1 LRQLPLA
8 RATQHGNHSRLAAF
22 TNRLSPSGLAPIERR
37 IAMTLKTGASIAVL
51 VMALGITPATAQT
64 TTTEKKPSATT
75 EVPKTPVSGQIM
87 TQDSNSLLARDVIGL
102 AVYSPD
108 KTKIGNINDLILS
121 KDGQTVE
128 GFVIGVGGFLGI
140 GEKAV
145 ALKMDRLR
153 ISNTAEGAVQLT
165 MDAKKEELAN
175 APAFKSKR
183 EVDNDKRAPETPRT
197 TPTRPSTGQ

>member
-1 LRQLPLA
+1 
-8 RATQHGNHSRLAAF
+8 
-22 TNRLSPSGLAPIERR
+22 
-37 IAMTLKTGASIAVL
+37 MTLKTGASIAVL
-51 VMALGITPATAQT
+51 AIALGITPATAQT
-64 TTTEKKPSATT
+64 STTEQKPSATT

-87 TQDSNSLLARDVIGL
+87 TQDSNSLLARDFIGL

-108 KTKIGNINDLILS
+108 KTKIGTINDLILS
-121 KDGQTVE
+121 KDGKTVE

-145 ALKMDRLR
+145 ALKMDRLQ
-153 ISNTAEGAVQLT
+153 ISNTPEGAVQLT

-183 EVDNDKRAPETPRT
+183 ELDNEKRAAETPRT
-197 TPTRPSTGQ
+197 TPTRPSTSN

>member
-1 LRQLPLA
+1 
-8 RATQHGNHSRLAAF
+8 
-22 TNRLSPSGLAPIERR
+22 
-37 IAMTLKTGASIAVL
+37 MTLKTGASIAVL
-51 VMALGITPATAQT
+51 AIALGITPATAQT
-64 TTTEKKPSATT
+64 TATEQKPSVTTT
-75 EVPKTPVSGQIM
+75 EVPKTPVTGQII
-87 TQDSNSLLARDVIGL
+87 TQDSNSLLAKDFIGL

-108 KTKIGNINDLILS
+108 KTKIGTINDLILS
-121 KDGQTVE
+121 KDGKSVE
-128 GFVIGVGGFLGI
+128 GFVVGVGGFLGI

-145 ALKMDRLR
+145 ALKMDRLQ

-183 EVDNDKRAPETPRT
+183 EMDNEKRAAETPRT

>member
-1 LRQLPLA
+1 
-8 RATQHGNHSRLAAF
+8 
-22 TNRLSPSGLAPIERR
+22 
-37 IAMTLKTGASIAVL
+37 MTLKTGASIAVL
-51 VMALGITPATAQT
+51 AIALGITPATAQT
-64 TTTEKKPSATT
+64 NTEQRPSATT

-87 TQDSNSLLARDVIGL
+87 SQDSNSLLAKDFIGL

-108 KTKIGNINDLILS
+108 KLKIGTINDLILS
-121 KDGQTVE
+121 KDGKTVE

-145 ALKMDRLR
+145 ALKMDRLQ

-175 APAFKSKR
+175 APSFKSKR
-183 EVDNDKRAPETPRT
+183 ELDNEKRAAETPRT
-197 TPTRPSTGQ
+197 TPTRPSTSN

>member
-1 LRQLPLA
+1 
-8 RATQHGNHSRLAAF
+8 
-22 TNRLSPSGLAPIERR
+22 
-37 IAMTLKTGASIAVL
+37 MTLKTGASIAVL
-51 VMALGITPATAQT
+51 AIALGITPAMAQT
-64 TTTEKKPSATT
+64 TTEQKPTAQKPAATT
-75 EVPKTPVSGQIM
+75 DVAKTPVAGHIV
-87 TQDSNSLLARDVIGL
+87 TQDSNSLLARDLIGL
-102 AVYSPD
+102 AVFSPD
-108 KTKIGNINDLILS
+108 KLKIGTINDLILS
-121 KDGQTVE
+121 KDGKSVE

-145 ALKMDRLR
+145 ALKMDRLQ

-183 EVDNDKRAPETPRT
+183 EMDNEKRAAETPRT